1 MKVHII
7 LLFLLLALAQSVRAE
22 TFTVIDEN
30 DSQVVMGNTNY
41 LTNFAPGETLD
52 QFLSSL
58 LISVYGDTTFDPVT
72 SRGNDIF
79 PETSAFIIIDN
90 VNSSEL
96 SQNDIVGTFI
106 DDGTNLGVNVVFQN
120 TPSLTPQDVP
130 EPSILA
136 LLLGSLVGLVF
147 IHRLRFARR

>member
-96 SQNDIVGTFI
+96 SQN
-106 DDGTNLGVNVVFQN
+106 
-120 TPSLTPQDVP
+120 
-130 EPSILA
+130 
-136 LLLGSLVGLVF
+136 
-147 IHRLRFARR
+147 